1 MAKVNTADLV
11 RVMHRGRLVVWVP
24 CIRGD
29 SLLASD
35 RRMGELA
42 ERLVETVPELK
53 KVGVGMMGLG
63 PSGWSGSVDEAVK
76 ALEVGERNG
85 GDDSVYS
92 YSDIALYEG
101 ARRSDNVLRYLES
114 LMERLSHEPD
124 LLRTLECFLEQFQKR
139 KQTAAVLGIH
149 PNTLNYRLERIQEI
163 AGGSLED
170 PAWLAKL
177 YVATRL
183 RKDSL

>member
-1 MAKVNTADLV
+1 
-11 RVMHRGRLVVWVP
+11 VMYRGRLIVWIP

-29 SLLASD
+29 SVLASD

-42 ERLVETVPELK
+42 PRLIANVPEFK
-53 KVGVGMMGLG
+53 QVGVGMMGQG

-85 GDDSVYS
+85 GGDSVYR
-92 YSDIALYEG
+92 YSDIALNEG

-114 LMERLSHEPD
+114 LVERLSHEPD
-124 LLRTLECFLEQFQKR
+124 LLRTLECYLEQFQKH
-139 KQTAAVLGIH
+139 KQTALVLGIH

-163 AGGSLED
+163 AGGSLAD